1 MDDDRFKQLER
12 LIIDFKESLE
22 REIGDLGNGLR
33 GEMKAGFAAVNERLD
48 RVEATLGRHS
58 GMIVSGTVAIGTI
71 TKAVSKQEAAIR
83 DLQARVRKLETR
95 KNGKKSK

>member
-1 MDDDRFKQLER
+1 MDDDRFKHLER

-22 REIGDLGNGLR
+22 REMGELRDGLR
-33 GEMKAGFAAVNERLD
+33 GELRSGFAAVNERLD

-71 TKAVSKQEAAIR
+71 TKAVTKQEAAIR
-83 DLQARVRKLETR
+83 DLQARVRKLESR
-95 KNGKKSK
+95 RNGKRSK